1 MRIISREPLRT
12 SATKHPQANEPLDAW
27 YQRVRHVV
35 WRSPVELES
44 DYGTA
49 DILPDNRVVFNISG
63 NHYRLIVRVNYHRQ
77 AVYIRF
83 LGTHAEYD
91 RIDATTI

>member
-12 SATKHPQANEPLDAW
+12 FAARHPQATEPLDAW
-27 YQRVRHVV
+27 YRRVRRAT
-35 WRSPVELES
+35 WQSPVDVKA

-63 NHYRLIVRVNYHRQ
+63 NHYRLIVRINYHRQ
-77 AVYIRF
+77 AVFVRF
-83 LGTHAEYD
+83 IGTHEEYD
-91 RIDATTI
+91 RVDAATI

>member
-1 MRIISREPLRT
+1 MRIISREPLRSF
-12 SATKHPQANEPLDAW
+12 SAKYPQAKEPLEAW
-27 YQRVRHVV
+27 YQRVRHAEWKTPADVK
-35 WRSPVELES
+35 R

-49 DILPDNRVVFNISG
+49 DILPDQRIVFNIAG
-63 NHYRLIVRVNYHRQ
+63 NHYRLIVRMNYHRQ

-83 LGTHAEYD
+83 IGTHADYD